1 MIKVYLDWNCIT
13 HCKDSLVELKELLQ
27 QYRHIFICPYG
38 VAHLRD
44 IQTNL
49 NANPK
54 EYEKDLDLLT
64 HICGGHMILC
74 NNDRLEVL
82 NVTPREYLLD
92 NGKDLDFLQNKFNF
106 PYNSTR
112 ELLRIAF
119 NPKDLHRIAVEDN
132 PQNVIPLI
140 NSIVKKNLHVFD
152 SIDALLKQTSA
163 YRENTLEMRIKEIY
177 FALDMLG
184 YKSEAKTKSFSN
196 IDTDA
201 HHIANACICDYLIS
215 NDKKMR
221 DKTKAIYS
229 HIHCVTKVLDP
240 QSFMKEIPKI
250 AQQCYE
256 DDLIPKVMS
265 TNGIPTMQDDGA
277 HYKALDYPLWG
288 TFKYCYNANT
298 LDSNMPENMAIF
310 RPGSFMFYDE
320 LRPLATITALG
331 LPESQRE
338 AQIEHYIQSYV
349 QSKPIEDFAFTLN
362 GNNYKYDCLL
372 TTQDNLPALR
382 VSYDRI

>member
-13 HCKDSLVELKELLQ
+13 HCKDSLAKLKELLR
-27 QYRHIFICPYG
+27 QYSHVFICPYG

-49 NANPK
+49 NANPT
-54 EYEKDLDLLT
+54 EYEKDLNLLT
-64 HICGGHMILC
+64 QICGGHMMLC
-74 NNDRLEVL
+74 NNDKLEVL
-82 NVTPREYLLD
+82 NVTPREYLLE
-92 NGKDLDFLQNKFNF
+92 NGENLDFLQNKFTF
-106 PYNSTR
+106 PYNATR
-112 ELLRIAF
+112 DLLRIAF
-119 NPKDLHRIAVEDN
+119 NPKDLHRIAVENN

-140 NSIVKKNLHVFD
+140 NCIVKKRLQVFD

-163 YRENTLEMRIKEIY
+163 YREDTLEMRIKEIY

-184 YKSEAKTKSFSN
+184 YKSEARTKSFSN
-196 IDTDA
+196 IDADA
-201 HHIANACICDYLIS
+201 HHIANACIYDYLIS
-215 NDKKMR
+215 SDKKLR
-221 DKTKAIYS
+221 DKAKVIYS
-229 HIHCVTKVLDP
+229 HIHCVTKVMDP
-240 QSFMKEIPKI
+240 QSFMEEIPQI
-250 AQQCYE
+250 AQKCYE

-265 TNGIPTMQDDGA
+265 SNGIPTMKDDGA

-298 LDSNMPENMAIF
+298 LDSNMPENIAIF
-310 RPGSFMFYDE
+310 TPGSFMFYDE

-338 AQIEHYIQSYV
+338 AQIGHYIQSYV
-349 QSKPIEDFAFTLN
+349 QSKSVENFAFTLN
-362 GNNYKYDCLL
+362 GKKYKYDCLL

-382 VSYDRI
+382 VSYELI

>member
-13 HCKDSLVELKELLQ
+13 HCKDSLAELKESLQ
-27 QYRHIFICPYG
+27 QYSHVFICPYG

-44 IQTNL
+44 IQTKSD
-49 NANPK
+49 ASPK

-64 HICGGHMILC
+64 QICGGHMLLC
-74 NNDRLEVL
+74 NDDKLQVL
-82 NVTPREYLLD
+82 NVTPREYLSD
-92 NGKDLDFLQNKFNF
+92 NGKDLDFLQNKFKF

-119 NPKDLHRIAVEDN
+119 NPKDLHRIAIENN
-132 PQNVIPLI
+132 PLNVIPLI
-140 NSIVKKNLHVFD
+140 NTIVKENLHVYD
-152 SIDALLKQTSA
+152 SIDSLLKQSNA

-184 YKSEAKTKSFSN
+184 YKSETKTKSFSN

-215 NDKKMR
+215 NDKKLR
-221 DKTKAIYS
+221 DKAKAIYS
-229 HIHCVTKVLDP
+229 HIHCVTKVQDP
-240 QSFMKEIPKI
+240 HSFMEEIPQI
-250 AQQCYE
+250 AQKCYE
-256 DDLIPKVMS
+256 DDLIFNAMS
-265 TNGIPTMQDDGA
+265 TYGIPIKKDDGA

-288 TFKYCYNANT
+288 AFKYCHNANT
-298 LDSNMPENMAIF
+298 LVSDQPENIAIF

-320 LRPLATITALG
+320 LRPLASITALG
-331 LPESQRE
+331 LLEEQRE
-338 AQIEHYIQSYV
+338 AQIERYIQSYV
-349 QSKPIEDFAFTLN
+349 QSKPIENFAFILN
-362 GNNYKYDCLL
+362 GKNYIYDCLL

-382 VSYDRI
+382 VSYECI